1 MADFRAGFFRI
12 LQPKLLL
19 MEFPQYRRYK
29 NGASLF
35 RIDSPTRFEEIR
47 KLGNRWLVRAYEVK
61 ILPDRNLVNDL
72 LFDYQGFA
80 DLVDSEAYEA
90 VRAVA
95 VPE

>member
-1 MADFRAGFFRI
+1 
-12 LQPKLLL
+12 

-29 NGASLF
+29 NGASFF

-47 KLGNRWLVRAYEVK
+47 KLGNRWFVRAYEVK

-72 LFDYQGFA
+72 LFDYQSFA
-80 DLVDSEAYEA
+80 ENVDARTYEA
-90 VRAVA
+90 VRAIA